1 MKRALPRPPRFVLP
15 STGQSP
21 RERKKIRSTSRARS
35 EITITRPLL
44 HKTRPRPSLARFSNQ
59 RNSSCPPLPRS
70 RKHSC
75 APPIVQSWH
84 ARGSSCNPF
93 HRDFF
98 LLSFFLPFFACF
110 GEKPDFSHYASAIL
124 HSTSSDSKW
133 ISRRWGEI
141 GVSWTIWSNDIFD
154 IFSEYYYCTMLR
166 LLRRSQWRK
175 KLLWNFME
183 KVYDKLS
190 IFQKFNDSTLLF
202 ALYHSWAIYG
212 AKFVITARL
221 IEILIIVLILWMVY
235 FSPPPSS
242 RNKVAL

>member
-21 RERKKIRSTSRARS
+21 RERKKIRCTSRATS

-110 GEKPDFSHYASAIL
+110 GEKIFRITHPQFCIPLRVTPSVQSG
-124 HSTSSDSKW
+124 
-133 ISRRWGEI
+133 SREGEVKLEYR
-141 GVSWTIWSNDIFD
+141 GRFDQTIFL
-154 IFSEYYYCTMLR
+154 IFSASIIIAQCCVYYGDHNGEKNYCGI
-166 LLRRSQWRK
+166 SWK
-175 KLLWNFME
+175 KYMINYRFP
-183 KVYDKLS
+183 K
-190 IFQKFNDSTLLF
+190 I
-202 ALYHSWAIYG
+202 
-212 AKFVITARL
+212 
-221 IEILIIVLILWMVY
+221 
-235 FSPPPSS
+235 
-242 RNKVAL
+242 

>member
-15 STGQSP
+15 RTGQSP
-21 RERKKIRSTSRARS
+21 RERKKIRSTSRATS

-98 LLSFFLPFFACF
+98 LLSFFFFFLFSRVSGRSLIFRITHPQFCIPLRVTPSVRSGSREGEVKLEYRGRFDQTIFLIFSASIIIAQCCVYYGDHN
-110 GEKPDFSHYASAIL
+110 GEKNYCG
-124 HSTSSDSKW
+124 
-133 ISRRWGEI
+133 ISW
-141 GVSWTIWSNDIFD
+141 
-154 IFSEYYYCTMLR
+154 
-166 LLRRSQWRK
+166 K
-175 KLLWNFME
+175 KYMINYRFP
-183 KVYDKLS
+183 K
-190 IFQKFNDSTLLF
+190 I
-202 ALYHSWAIYG
+202 
-212 AKFVITARL
+212 
-221 IEILIIVLILWMVY
+221 
-235 FSPPPSS
+235 
-242 RNKVAL
+242 

>member
-21 RERKKIRSTSRARS
+21 RERKKIRSTSRATS

-98 LLSFFLPFFACF
+98 LLSFFFFLFSRVSGRSLIFRITHPQFCIPLRVTPSVRSGSREGEVKLEYRGRFDQTIFLIFSASIIIAQCCVYYGDHN
-110 GEKPDFSHYASAIL
+110 GEKNYCG
-124 HSTSSDSKW
+124 
-133 ISRRWGEI
+133 ISW
-141 GVSWTIWSNDIFD
+141 
-154 IFSEYYYCTMLR
+154 
-166 LLRRSQWRK
+166 K
-175 KLLWNFME
+175 KYMINYRFP
-183 KVYDKLS
+183 K
-190 IFQKFNDSTLLF
+190 I
-202 ALYHSWAIYG
+202 
-212 AKFVITARL
+212 
-221 IEILIIVLILWMVY
+221 
-235 FSPPPSS
+235 
-242 RNKVAL
+242 

>member
-1 MKRALPRPPRFVLP
+1 MATNHTDFGKSFDRETCRPSDPFSNPFHASHAALAGEAREALPRPPRFVLP

-21 RERKKIRSTSRARS
+21 RERKKIRSTSRATS

-98 LLSFFLPFFACF
+98 LLSFFLFSFFRVF
-110 GEKPDFSHYASAIL
+110 RGEA
-124 HSTSSDSKW
+124 
-133 ISRRWGEI
+133 
-141 GVSWTIWSNDIFD
+141 
-154 IFSEYYYCTMLR
+154 
-166 LLRRSQWRK
+166 
-175 KLLWNFME
+175 
-183 KVYDKLS
+183 
-190 IFQKFNDSTLLF
+190 
-202 ALYHSWAIYG
+202 
-212 AKFVITARL
+212 
-221 IEILIIVLILWMVY
+221 
-235 FSPPPSS
+235 
-242 RNKVAL
+242 